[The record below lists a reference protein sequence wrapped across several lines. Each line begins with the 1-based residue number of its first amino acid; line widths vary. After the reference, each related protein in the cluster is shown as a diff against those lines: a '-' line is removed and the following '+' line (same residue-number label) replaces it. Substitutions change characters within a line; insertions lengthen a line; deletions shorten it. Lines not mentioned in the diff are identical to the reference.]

1 MGILVG
7 ESAFFS
13 TWGRFRTAIANQDES
28 LLNAP
33 NNIEFLSGFK
43 TDTGNGFL
51 RFDPLSRIAFINQP
65 VVAIGDYGGGDAF
78 IFEQSWF
85 PGVITEEDQ
94 VQFLGQTVNATGG
107 SFNITADAFT
117 SNLGQSVIGIATAP
131 IIDIGLLTP
140 F

>member
-7 ESAFFS
+7 DVEIAS

-28 LLNAP
+28 LINRAH
-33 NNIEFLSGFK
+33 NIEFLSGFK
-43 TDTGNGFL
+43 ADTGNGFL
-51 RFDPLSRIAFINQP
+51 RFDPQTRIAFISQP

-85 PGVITEEDQ
+85 PGVITEDDQ
-94 VQFLGQTVNATGG
+94 VQLLGQTVNATGG
-107 SFNITADAFT
+107 SFNITTDAFN

>member
-1 MGILVG
+1 MGVLIGSEDFV
-7 ESAFFS
+7 S
-13 TWGRFRTAIANQDES
+13 TWGRFRTAIANQNPS
-28 LLNAP
+28 LVNRAH
-33 NNIEFLSGFK
+33 NIEFLSGFK
-43 TDTGNGFL
+43 ADTGNGLL
-51 RFDPLSRIAFINQP
+51 RFDAASRVILITQP

-85 PGVITEEDQ
+85 PGVITEDNQ

-107 SFNITADAFT
+107 SFTITTDAFN

-140 F
+140 L

>member
-7 ESAFFS
+7 DLEIAS
-13 TWGRFRTAIANQDES
+13 TWGRFRTAIANQDED
-28 LLNAP
+28 LDVKDH
-33 NNIEFLSGFK
+33 NIEFYSGFK

-51 RFDPLSRIAFINQP
+51 RFDPLTRIGFILQP

-78 IFEQSWF
+78 IFEQSWLD
-85 PGVITEEDQ
+85 GVITAEDQ

-107 SFNITADAFT
+107 SFSITTDAFT
-117 SNLGQSVIGIATAP
+117 SNLGQSVSGIATAP

>member
-1 MGILVG
+1 MGSLVG
-7 ESAFFS
+7 DSAILS
-13 TWGRFRTAIANQDES
+13 TWGRFRTAIANQDEDVDVTDH
-28 LLNAP
+28 
-33 NNIEFLSGFK
+33 NIQFYSGFK

-51 RFDPLSRIAFINQP
+51 RFDPLTRIAFILQP

-78 IFEQSWF
+78 IFEQSWLD
-85 PGVITEEDQ
+85 GVITAEDQ

-107 SFNITADAFT
+107 SFNITTDAFN
-117 SNLGQSVIGIATAP
+117 SNLGQSVSGIATAP